1 MSDTAP
7 NTTEMHGETDLSGRQ
22 LGDFRLLRRLG
33 RGAMAEVY
41 LAEQGS
47 LRRQVAVKVLK
58 SQLATDETYVRRFH
72 NEAQAA
78 ASLVHANIVQI
89 HDVGSADGIHYI
101 AQEYV
106 EGQNLQ
112 EFMVRRGPPELKLAA
127 AVMCQVAAALYKA
140 STAGI
145 VHRDIKPENIMLAR
159 SGEVKVADFGLARLS
174 GDATNLTQVGV
185 TMGTP
190 LYMSPEQVEGKPLD
204 PRSDIYSFGVTCYQM
219 LAGVLPFRGETA
231 LGVAVQHLKSQ
242 AEPLENHRPDL
253 PPALCRIVHKMLAK
267 EPGQR
272 YANARELL
280 AELRALRIE
289 GAADWA
295 EALGEL
301 EGFDYAHADCH
312 AATGRLQTAMRT
324 SAVAAVRLRRRRFAL
339 LAMIAGAFA
348 VGGLASWLA
357 RPKFLLSDVR
367 QTHVRKLES
376 AHDQLVLAKISGSE
390 DWLKSV
396 EKFWPDAEREIQ
408 LADQDLARRY
418 LYQDR
423 QPEAMALFAK
433 FAALDDP
440 DLRAFGL
447 AGECVVL
454 ARQGRYQE
462 SAELLGELW
471 PLHEKLDSTMKQ
483 LILIALQKD
492 QQASRREMGRETEA
506 MLKRWRESEIELPDE
521 PVGG

>member
-1 MSDTAP
+1 
-7 NTTEMHGETDLSGRQ
+7 
-22 LGDFRLLRRLG
+22 
-33 RGAMAEVY
+33 
-41 LAEQGS
+41 
-47 LRRQVAVKVLK
+47 
-58 SQLATDETYVRRFH
+58 
-72 NEAQAA
+72 
-78 ASLVHANIVQI
+78 
-89 HDVGSADGIHYI
+89 
-101 AQEYV
+101 
-106 EGQNLQ
+106 
-112 EFMVRRGPPELKLAA
+112 
-127 AVMCQVAAALYKA
+127 
-140 STAGI
+140 
-145 VHRDIKPENIMLAR
+145 
-159 SGEVKVADFGLARLS
+159 
-174 GDATNLTQVGV
+174 
-185 TMGTP
+185 
-190 LYMSPEQVEGKPLD
+190 
-204 PRSDIYSFGVTCYQM
+204 
-219 LAGVLPFRGETA
+219 
-231 LGVAVQHLKSQ
+231 
-242 AEPLENHRPDL
+242 
-253 PPALCRIVHKMLAK
+253 
-267 EPGQR
+267 
-272 YANARELL
+272 
-280 AELRALRIE
+280 
-289 GAADWA
+289 
-295 EALGEL
+295 
-301 EGFDYAHADCH
+301 
-312 AATGRLQTAMRT
+312 MRT
-324 SAVAAVRLRRRRFAL
+324 SAVAAVRLRRRQFVL

-348 VGGLASWLA
+348 AGGLASWLA

-423 QPEAMALFAK
+423 QPEAMTLFAK